1 LFIFGTL
8 NPVAMRLH
16 VYLTTILSFSLCIM
30 LAQPTQRA
38 LNGCHHTRNKAG
50 KLKELTL
57 MEKQLLNESIAR
69 SDTFDIVKYTI
80 AIDVTAYNAH
90 QISAA
95 TTIEFAP
102 LMENQSQLR
111 LDLYNL
117 TVDSI
122 KQNDASLTY
131 AYDGNILTVNFPENL
146 IAGDTTRIITYYHG
160 EPYQDPVWG
169 GFYFESNYIYN
180 LGIGLST
187 IPPNFGRVWYPCFDS
202 FVERA
207 TYEYHVKS
215 AGAYRA
221 HCQGTFLG
229 ETTVAGDTVIRSFA
243 FNQPIPTH
251 LSAIAVAA
259 YQNLDYVH
267 TGAFGEVP
275 VRLTAKAPALGAMQ
289 SAMVNVGGAIDALE
303 YWFGPYAW
311 ERVGYILT
319 TDGALEIPTN
329 IAYPQYMV
337 DQSIINNNNLLSHE
351 LGHHWWGDIVTPH
364 IHNDMWLKEGPAEYS
379 SHLLT
384 EWLYGQEDFVDQVKT
399 NQLDVLRNAHIDDG
413 DFYALS
419 PMPDPVIYGTHT
431 YYKGASVMHNLR
443 AYMGDELFR
452 TAMTAMQTNHMYE
465 DVTPEQF
472 RDYLEEAAGLDLT
485 AFFEDQV
492 YQPGFSV
499 MVVDSAVTSASDN
512 GFDVAVY
519 IQQKLRECPQYYQQ
533 VPLDITLVS
542 ADNVREEFQVEA
554 NGQFTSVNLNC
565 SFEPAMVILNGHNRL
580 NQARM
585 DHEFTVYSD
594 QSLYPVLPYVDFRFS
609 RENVVDSSLIRIE
622 HIWAA
627 PDQQSL
633 GEGIF
638 EISGTHYYTVDGLWD
653 EGDFYT
659 GRIYYNG
666 SQTTDLDFALYNQ
679 GEEQAV
685 LLYRPNASV
694 AWEIYPD
701 FTLGSGTLANGDG
714 SFVIDTLRRG
724 QYAFANGDVSVALKP
739 AANESKFTWSLFPNP
754 AADMLTVSGHYPSR
768 EVALFDIYSTNGRL
782 LQRSSGYVGPA
793 CSKAVDVSSLSDGQY
808 VLQVYLSSGEILSSQ
823 QFQVMR

>member
-1 LFIFGTL
+1 
-8 NPVAMRLH
+8 MRVH
-16 VYLTTILSFSLCIM
+16 AFLTTVFILLSVLS
-30 LAQPTQRA
+30 LAQPTQRT
-38 LNGCHHTRNKAG
+38 LGGCHHTRNKAG
-50 KLKELTL
+50 KMKELSL
-57 MEKQLLNESIAR
+57 QEKQLLNESIAR
-69 SDTFDIVKYTI
+69 SDTFDILRYTI
-80 AIDVTAYNAH
+80 AIDVTRYNA
-90 QISAA
+90 QEIAA
-95 TTIEFAP
+95 TTTIDFAP
-102 LMENQSQLR
+102 LMDNQSHLR

-117 TVDSI
+117 TVDSVI
-122 KQNDASLTY
+122 QNAVALPFTYDA
-131 AYDGNILTVNFPENL
+131 NILTVNFPESLVN
-146 IAGDTTRIITYYHG
+146 GDTSRIAVSYHG

-215 AGAYRA
+215 AGTYRA
-221 HCQGTFLG
+221 HCQGEFLG
-229 ETTVAGDTVIRSFA
+229 ETIVAGDTVIRSFA

-259 YQNLDYVH
+259 YQDFDYVH
-267 TGAFGEVP
+267 TGAFGDVP
-275 VRLTAKAPALGAMQ
+275 VRLTAKAPALGPMQ

-337 DQSIINNNNLLSHE
+337 DESIISNNNLLSHE

-364 IHNDMWLKEGPAEYS
+364 IHNDMWLKEGPAEYC

-399 NQLDVLRNAHIDDG
+399 NQLDVLRNAHIDDEG
-413 DFYALS
+413 FYALS

-472 RDYLEEAAGLDLT
+472 RDYLEEASGLELND
-485 AFFEDQV
+485 FFDDQV
-492 YQPGFSV
+492 FQSGFSV
-499 MVVDSAVTSASDN
+499 MVVDSAIVVPTNNS
-512 GFDVAVY
+512 FDVAVH
-519 IQQKLRECPQYYQQ
+519 IQQKLRECPQFYQH
-533 VPLDITLVS
+533 VPLDVTFVS
-542 ADNVREEFQVEA
+542 ADNQREEFEVEV
-554 NGQFTSVNLNC
+554 NGQFTTVNLPC

-580 NQARM
+580 TQARM
-585 DHEFTVYSD
+585 DHEFMVYTD

-627 PDQQSL
+627 PDQQPL

-638 EISGTHYYTVDGLWD
+638 QISNTHYYTVDGLWNA
-653 EGDFYT
+653 GDFYT

-666 SQTTDLDFALYNQ
+666 SLATDLDVELYNA

-685 LLYRPNASV
+685 LLYRPDASH

-701 FTLGSGTLANGDG
+701 FTLGAGTLSNGDG

-724 QYAFANGDVSVALKP
+724 QYAFANGDVSVAMKP
-739 AANESKFTWSLFPNP
+739 IADDQTAHWLMFPNP
-754 AADMLTVSGHYPSR
+754 ATNAITVSGDYPVR
-768 EVALFDIYSTNGRL
+768 EVALFDVYASNGRF
-782 LQRSSGYVGPA
+782 LQRSSGYVGPGMT
-793 CSKAVDVSSLSDGQY
+793 KTLDVSALSDGQY
-808 VLQVYLSSGEILSSQ
+808 VLQVYLPSGETLSSR
-823 QFQVMR
+823 QFQVVR

>member
-1 LFIFGTL
+1 MRVHAFLTIMFIL
-8 NPVAMRLH
+8 
-16 VYLTTILSFSLCIM
+16 LSVLS
-30 LAQPTQRA
+30 LAQPTQRT
-38 LNGCHHTRNKAG
+38 LGGCHHTRNKAG
-50 KLKELTL
+50 KMKELSL
-57 MEKQLLNESIAR
+57 QEKQLLNESIAR

-80 AIDVTAYNAH
+80 AIDVTSYNTQ
-90 QISAA
+90 QIAA
-95 TTIEFAP
+95 TTIIDFTP
-102 LMENQSQLR
+102 RMDNQSHLR

-117 TVDSI
+117 TVDSVI
-122 KQNDASLTY
+122 QNAVALPFT
-131 AYDGNILTVNFPENL
+131 YDGNILTVNFPEPLVN
-146 IAGDTTRIITYYHG
+146 GDTSQIAVSYHG

-207 TYEYHVKS
+207 TYDYHVKS
-215 AGAYRA
+215 AGTYRA
-221 HCQGTFLG
+221 HCQGEFLG
-229 ETTVAGDTVIRSFA
+229 ETILAGDTVIRSFA

-259 YQNLDYVH
+259 YQDFDYVH
-267 TGAFGEVP
+267 AGAFGDVP
-275 VRLTAKAPALGAMQ
+275 VRLTAKAPALGPMQ
-289 SAMVNVGGAIDALE
+289 NAMVNVGGAIDALE

-337 DQSIINNNNLLSHE
+337 DQSIISNNNLLSHE

-399 NQLDVLRNAHIDDG
+399 NQLDVLRNAHIDDEG
-413 DFYALS
+413 FYALS

-472 RDYLEEAAGLDLT
+472 RDYLEEASGLELND
-485 AFFEDQV
+485 FFDDQV
-492 YQPGFSV
+492 FQPGFSV
-499 MVVDSAVTSASDN
+499 MVVDSAVVVPTNNS
-512 GFDVAVY
+512 FDVAVH
-519 IQQKLRECPQYYQQ
+519 IQQKLRECPQFYQH
-533 VPLDITLVS
+533 VPLDVTFVS
-542 ADNVREEFQVEA
+542 ADNQREEFEVEV
-554 NGQFTSVNLNC
+554 NGQFTTVNLTC
-565 SFEPAMVILNGHNRL
+565 SFEPVMVILNGHNRL

-585 DHEFTVYSD
+585 DHEFMVYTD

-627 PDQQSL
+627 PDQQPL

-638 EISGTHYYTVDGLWD
+638 QISNTHYYTVDGLWD
-653 EGDFYT
+653 AGDFYT

-666 SQTTDLDFALYNQ
+666 SQTTDLDVELYNA

-685 LLYRPNASV
+685 LLYRPDASH

-701 FTLGSGTLANGDG
+701 FTLGAGTLSNGDG

-724 QYAFANGDVSVALKP
+724 QYAFANGDVSVAMKP
-739 AANESKFTWSLFPNP
+739 IADDQTSQWLMFPNP
-754 AADMLTVSGHYPSR
+754 ATNAITVSGDYPVR
-768 EVALFDIYSTNGRL
+768 EVALFDVYASNGRF
-782 LQRSSGYVGPA
+782 LQRSSGYVGPGMT
-793 CSKAVDVSSLSDGQY
+793 KTLDVSALSDGQY
-808 VLQVYLSSGEILSSQ
+808 VLQVYLPSGETLSTG
-823 QFQVMR
+823 QFQVVR